1 MGGTSVPQALAWST
15 VKWWRDRRPSD
26 VSDVALAALL
36 LALSLYDLIGH
47 GLGGTYPRSLW
58 LHVPFLVAC
67 SVPVAFRRRAPLV
80 ALVTLAVVQSLWI
93 LTLYPLDVQ
102 PPLIPFVQAL
112 IVVYAAGAFT
122 DGRSARAAV
131 VVVVVATL
139 TDIPTLLA
147 GKPLGL
153 VAGPDTM
160 LVLAFVLG
168 LAFARIRREREA
180 HQERAARLELE
191 RDRAA
196 REAAA
201 AERTRIAREL
211 HDVVSHDVSLI
222 VLQASVERRANP
234 GDASAAALASI
245 ESTGREA
252 LTELRRMLGVL
263 RRDDDEAAP
272 LTPQPGLGEVP
283 ILVAQ
288 AKDAGLPV
296 TLAMD
301 ARTTELPP
309 GLGIASYRIVQEAL
323 TNSAKHAPGA
333 AVKVRVRAA
342 EGHMDIEVTNE
353 RVATPHPA
361 PLPSGGQG
369 LVGMRE
375 RVQLFGGTLE
385 AKPGPSGEFRVHAR
399 LPLTVG

>member
-1 MGGTSVPQALAWST
+1 VSDAALAG
-15 VKWWRDRRPSD
+15 
-26 VSDVALAALL
+26 LL
-36 LALSLYDLIGH
+36 LALSVYDLASH
-47 GLGGTYPRSLW
+47 GLGGTYPHGTWAHL
-58 LHVPFLVAC
+58 PFLVAC

-80 ALVTLAVVQSLWI
+80 ALVSLAVLQTVWV

-112 IVVYAAGAFT
+112 IVVYSAGAYT
-122 DGRSARAAV
+122 DGRAARAAV
-131 VVVVVATL
+131 AVVAVAAL

-160 LVLAFVLG
+160 LVIAFALG
-168 LAFARIRREREA
+168 LGFARIRREREA
-180 HQERAARLELE
+180 HQERALRLELE
-191 RDRAA
+191 RDHAVL
-196 REAAA
+196 EAAT

-211 HDVVSHDVSLI
+211 HDVVSHDVSLM

-245 ESTGREA
+245 ETTGREA
-252 LTELRRMLGVL
+252 LAELRRMLGVL
-263 RRDDDEAAP
+263 RQEGEAAP
-272 LTPQPGLGEVP
+272 LAPQPGLGEVP
-283 ILVAQ
+283 LLVAQ
-288 AKDAGLPV
+288 ACDAGLPV
-296 TLAMD
+296 TLVMD
-301 ARTTELPP
+301 PTAPELPP

-333 AVKVRVRAA
+333 PVTVKVRAA
-342 EGHMDIEVTNE
+342 DGRLDIEVTNDVAAINPE
-353 RVATPHPA
+353 RPA

-375 RVQLFGGTLE
+375 RVAVFGGTLD
-385 AKPGPSGEFRVHAR
+385 ARPRPAGGFRVHAR
-399 LPLTVG
+399 LPLPAG